1 MRKIFERGKWEAN
14 DDERN
19 GKFREIHLQNGGG
32 CDQKPV
38 SVHTIL
44 ASPTSK
50 CPSVQLNVTSDPTE
64 CFRCTLSACPEWPSM
79 RPFNGTIGC
88 VH

>member
-1 MRKIFERGKWEAN
+1 MMKNFEKMMRIKYKY
-14 DDERN
+14 
-19 GKFREIHLQNGGG
+19 LQNGGG

-38 SVHTIL
+38 SVQTML

-50 CPSVQLNVTSDPTE
+50 CPSVQLKVTRDPTE
-64 CFRCTLSACPEWPSM
+64 CFRCTLFACPEWPSM